1 MPSSMDALHTGT
13 GWRSSARVQLCDADL
28 TAIAGEMG
36 KVLAL
41 ELARMFFLVLPIST
55 DGQNPHD
62 PVLTSSADH
71 PSGSS
76 DDPTLRPHRAG
87 KSRR

>member
-55 DGQNPHD
+55 DGQIPLCAHTAQESLDDNLKPD
-62 PVLTSSADH
+62 PVVVGNLGTS
-71 PSGSS
+71 
-76 DDPTLRPHRAG
+76 
-87 KSRR
+87 